1 MAKLFNL
8 DVMSW
13 DFFFFTTWGVLSIEL
28 MTDVRK
34 FINNMHL
41 SGKMQALDFFSF
53 SEVIKISMSLV
64 GFIYFILKTVEYWRE
79 MEHKK
84 DMRKLDL
91 KMRKEE
97 LEAIEIEND
106 KNNKEL

>member
-1 MAKLFNL
+1 MGKLFNL

-28 MTDVRK
+28 FTDLK
-34 FINNMHL
+34 KSMYNMPM
-41 SGKMQALDFFSF
+41 SSKVSTMEIFSF
-53 SEVIKISMSLV
+53 SEIIKISMSIV
-64 GFIYFILKTVEYWRE
+64 GFIYFILKTLEYWRE

-97 LEAIEIEND
+97 IEAIEIEND